1 MKKSFLNNRYD
12 SDGSLME
19 KDINDGNR
27 IEEIEIV
34 RIDDNLKQDPN
45 LPNHQQIDIDAFFQR
60 LKQEKFGKNGE
71 KPSEENKSDNRM

>member
-34 RIDDNLKQDPN
+34 RIDDNLK
-45 LPNHQQIDIDAFFQR
+45 
-60 LKQEKFGKNGE
+60 
-71 KPSEENKSDNRM
+71 